1 MGGAIT
7 AANNMADIGEKIS
20 ETGIEKT
27 EQEII
32 YNTDNTYWLV
42 VSLKQK
48 QRLATNYLELVE
60 KLNSDVH
67 KMINEGVAT
76 RADGLKVDVA
86 VNEAEM
92 TLTKVDNG
100 LSLAKMYLCQ
110 LCGMDLESD
119 ISLADEDMMPEL
131 TYAELSEELEKDFS
145 SRPELSM
152 LSNSIDLAKE
162 KTKLARA
169 GYLPQLALT
178 GGAVFSNP
186 SIYNG
191 FERKF
196 KGALTVGVLLRVPV
210 LDWGETA
217 YKIRASKNSTRLAL
231 LLHWEILR
239 AQKKTCVVRIS
250 VSRKVS
256 SAPPT

>member
-1 MGGAIT
+1 
-7 AANNMADIGEKIS
+7 
-20 ETGIEKT
+20 
-27 EQEII
+27 
-32 YNTDNTYWLV
+32 
-42 VSLKQK
+42 
-48 QRLATNYLELVE
+48 
-60 KLNSDVH
+60 
-67 KMINEGVAT
+67 MIDEGVAT

-119 ISLADEDMMPEL
+119 ISLADENVMPEM
-131 TYAELSEELEKDFS
+131 TYAELAEEPGKDFS

-217 YKIRASKNSTRLAL
+217 YKIRASKNSTRLAEL
-231 LLHWEILR
+231 TYNEAEEMISLQVNQCSFKLKEAHKHLATALGNIKSAEENLRCANLGFREGVISTTDVMSAQTAWMKAQTEKIDAEIDVKT
-239 AQKKTCVVRIS
+239 AEVAMKKATG
-250 VSRKVS
+250 KL
-256 SAPPT
+256 